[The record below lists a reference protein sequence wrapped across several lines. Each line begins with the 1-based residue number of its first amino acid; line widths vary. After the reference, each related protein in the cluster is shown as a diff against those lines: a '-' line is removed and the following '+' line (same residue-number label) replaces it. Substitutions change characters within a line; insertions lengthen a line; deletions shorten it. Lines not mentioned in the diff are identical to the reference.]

1 MLHGLPLRGARDL
14 RGPLPAAAPAPA
26 PLPAP
31 AKLNTKQYEA
41 LDALAKGG
49 AQLEVRN
56 RRTRIATIDGAAVT
70 TATFGSLDE
79 LGLVHHD
86 ASVSLARGRDITVTA
101 GGHRALARPPAP
113 PSAPTP
119 VTPEPTAVR
128 TSGRTGR

>member
-1 MLHGLPLRGARDL
+1 MNQRGISS
-14 RGPLPAAAPAPA
+14 
-26 PLPAP
+26 
-31 AKLNTKQYEA
+31 
-41 LDALAKGG
+41 LDALAKGR

-70 TATFGSLDE
+70 TATFGSLDD

-86 ASVSLARGRDITVTA
+86 TSVSLARGRDITVTA
-101 GGHRALARPPAP
+101 DGHRALARPPAP